1 MNKHIIYLAAGNS
14 RRFGSNKLMYIYEGK
29 PLFRHGLDMLT
40 DFCHNRPDCS
50 LTVVSQYPEILE
62 QAKAGGARTVYSPD
76 SPKGMSYTIKAAIRA
91 LPNLREEDFILF
103 VVADQPYL
111 TRHTLEKI
119 LSYAGPGIQTVSAA
133 YGEIPGN
140 PVLFSAQL
148 VPELMEL
155 QGDEGGRK
163 VLRKHECVFV
173 EVENKSELFDID
185 TPLCY
190 DNIVGKNDEE

>member
-14 RRFGSNKLMYIYEGK
+14 RRFGSNKLLYKYEGK

-40 DFCHNRPDCS
+40 DFCHNRPDCE

-62 QAKAGGARTVYSPD
+62 QV
-76 SPKGMSYTIKAAIRA
+76 SYTIKAAIQA

-119 LSYAGPGIQTVSAA
+119 LSYARPGVQTVSAA
-133 YGEIPGN
+133 YGERPGN
-140 PVLFSAQL
+140 PVLFSARL
-148 VPELMEL
+148 VPELMKL

-163 VLRKHECVFV
+163 VLQKQECIYVQA
-173 EVENKSELFDID
+173 ENEYELFDID
-185 TPLCY
+185 TPFML
-190 DNIVGKNDEE
+190 

>member
-14 RRFGSNKLMYIYEGK
+14 RRFGSNKLLYKYEGK

-40 DFCHNRPDCS
+40 DFCHNRPDCE

-62 QAKAGGARTVYSPD
+62 QV
-76 SPKGMSYTIKAAIRA
+76 SYTIKAAIQA

-111 TRHTLEKI
+111 TRHMLEKI
-119 LSYAGPGIQTVSAA
+119 LSYARPGVQTVSAA
-133 YGEIPGN
+133 YGERPGN
-140 PVLFSAQL
+140 PVLFSARL
-148 VPELMEL
+148 VPELMKL

-163 VLRKHECVFV
+163 VLQKQECIYVQA
-173 EVENKSELFDID
+173 ENEYELFDID
-185 TPLCY
+185 TPFML
-190 DNIVGKNDEE
+190 